1 MNEYGPP
8 NSGNLKHEKFQK
20 LAENRVN
27 KAIVAISRVGN
38 LSNRR
43 LYEWRSDE
51 VQKIMEALKKAV
63 SEVENR
69 FSSPRSDRFK
79 LTE

>member
-1 MNEYGPP
+1 MNKYEFQD
-8 NSGNLKHEKFQK
+8 SGNLKHEKFQK

-43 LYEWRSDE
+43 LYEWELDE
-51 VQKIMEALKKAV
+51 VKKIMEALKKAV

>member
-1 MNEYGPP
+1 MNVQEFQKID
-8 NSGNLKHEKFQK
+8 SCKHDKFQK

-27 KAIVAISRVGN
+27 KAIVAIGRVGN

-43 LYEWRSDE
+43 LYEWKADE
-51 VQKIMEALKKAV
+51 VKKIMEALKKAV
-63 SEVENR
+63 SEVENQ
-69 FSSPRSDRFK
+69 FSSPRSDKFK